1 MPRGQSLAW
10 KSSTASLGP
19 HEKSISEGRG
29 CNFPVCKSRYFPS
42 LQQHASGDG
51 APAALRG
58 ACPAAFPI
66 STHSSCSTAKPPR
79 SHFSADFG
87 VGTSQKAGLVT
98 ERQNM
103 PCPCF
108 PSQVRH
114 TAPSSSQRPIRPGSA
129 VRSMERPIPSFTPPQ
144 VTDFLYLSVT
154 TEAPF
159 IKTST
164 RTHQHQ
170 REWLCCHHSEP
181 HIPTGLQRTRT
192 EAWAK
197 GTSLTPEKA
206 IFTLRND
213 LELYRDLNI
222 N

>member
-1 MPRGQSLAW
+1 MQLP
-10 KSSTASLGP
+10 
-19 HEKSISEGRG
+19 
-29 CNFPVCKSRYFPS
+29 C
-42 LQQHASGDG
+42 LQEQVLPQ
-51 APAALRG
+51 PAATCEWGWSPGSPEGSLP
-58 ACPAAFPI
+58 CSLPHQ
-66 STHSSCSTAKPPR
+66 HSLICSTAKPPR

-144 VTDFLYLSVT
+144 VTDFLYLSIT